1 MIVFGGSFFVMIKR
15 VRMRNHHAVCKKMRV
30 TVGNRR
36 LDNKQ
41 VNRQYQR
48 KNQLSIF
55 PDESQ
60 VFWFSGKINIQ
71 SVSRF
76 RQIAFSLF
84 LGMFLRLDY

>member
-1 MIVFGGSFFVMIKR
+1 MIVFGGSFLAVIKR

-48 KNQLSIF
+48 KNQFSIF
-55 PDESQ
+55 PYKSQ
-60 VFWFSGKINIQ
+60 DFLILPANIT
-71 SVSRF
+71 V
-76 RQIAFSLF
+76 ILNLLTA
-84 LGMFLRLDY
+84 